1 MILFPK
7 YSGGKYKNDKS
18 TMILSRGLG
27 ISFPTAGLFNDLVV
41 DSPVVVNN

>member
-7 YSGGKYKNDKS
+7 S
-18 TMILSRGLG
+18 G